1 MMTSST
7 SAGSRPARSTA
18 ARTTWPPMAVAS
30 VSLNAPRKD
39 LPMPV
44 RAVATMTASLMTDPR
59 RMKGW
64 SSGALAGAGDD
75 LAGEVAG
82 VIRRQKHHDVRHFP
96 DLCTAA
102 EGLSG
107 LQLPQQL
114 LRCRLLQEGGAGR
127 RRAPPFVRN
136 HEPP

>member
-18 ARTTWPPMAVAS
+18 ARTTWPPMAGAS

-64 SSGALAGAGDD
+64 RSGALGGAGDD
-75 LAGEVAG
+75 VAGEVAG
-82 VIRRQKHHDVRHFP
+82 VTCGETHHDVSGLP
-96 DLCTAA
+96 DVCTAA
-102 EGLSG
+102 DGVCGHPL
-107 LQLPQQL
+107 
-114 LRCRLLQEGGAGR
+114 
-127 RRAPPFVRN
+127 
-136 HEPP
+136 